1 MSAFSDY
8 QVAYDEAFRFEGIIS
23 FLRIDGDDDVANSFT
38 TPTSEEGAW
47 DARAAVLTLINA
59 LTTCPESLEERIQLR
74 DEFSR
79 RGLNEI
85 IVVSRTYI
93 ELKRS

>member
-1 MSAFSDY
+1 MVLSSFSDY
-8 QVAYDEAFRFEGIIS
+8 RVAYDEAFRFEELICS
-23 FLRIDGDDDVANSFT
+23 LRLEDDDDESETYNVARN
-38 TPTSEEGAW
+38 EEGAW
-47 DARAAVLTLINA
+47 DSRAAILTLINA

-85 IVVSRTYI
+85 IVVS
-93 ELKRS
+93 